1 MPNPTRFFPIDRS
14 AQLRALASPLRQE
27 LLDVLEGSGPC
38 GIADLAAS
46 LGRAP
51 DTLYFHVR
59 RLQRVG
65 LVVEVA
71 RQKVGRHTTTIYDVP
86 GRPLRID
93 RTKARAADLQAVAAG
108 MLRLA
113 MRDHRRGLVEAGTV
127 PNGPARN
134 HWAGRTRGWLDARQ
148 LARANRLLEQLLAL
162 LRRGRPGPGRQAI
175 ALTWVLARIPP
186 GRRARPTD
194 QRPAEPPTRPRP
206 PRRRRP

>member
-1 MPNPTRFFPIDRS
+1 MPRPTRFFPIDRP

-38 GIADLAAS
+38 GIADLAES

-59 RLQRVG
+59 RLQQVG

-71 RQKVGRHTTTIYDVP
+71 RRKVGRHTTTIYDVP

-108 MLRLA
+108 VLRLA
-113 MRDHRRGLVEAGTV
+113 VRDHRRGLGATETV
-127 PNGPARN
+127 PTGPGRN

-148 LARANRLLEQLLAL
+148 LAHANRLLEQL
-162 LRRGRPGPGRQAI
+162 RPESQ
-175 ALTWVLARIPP
+175 
-186 GRRARPTD
+186 
-194 QRPAEPPTRPRP
+194 
-206 PRRRRP
+206 